1 MPSSIVSAHF
11 FDWVV
16 CLFVFDMNYMSCLY
30 ISETEL
36 TLVASFAN
44 IFSQFIDC
52 LFALFM
58 VSFAVPKFINLI
70 KSHLFIFIS
79 LGDES
84 EKIVLQFISKS
95 LLFMLSCR
103 SFIVSGLTLR
113 S

>member
-1 MPSSIVSAHF
+1 
-11 FDWVV
+11 
-16 CLFVFDMNYMSCLY
+16 MSCLY

-58 VSFAVPKFINLI
+58 VSFAVQKFINLI

>member
-1 MPSSIVSAHF
+1 
-11 FDWVV
+11 
-16 CLFVFDMNYMSCLY
+16 MSCLY

-58 VSFAVPKFINLI
+58 VSFAVQKFINLI
-70 KSHLFIFIS
+70 KSHLFLFIFIFIS

-95 LLFMLSCR
+95 LLFMLSCG